1 MPTSLQIV
9 GETWYIYAIAARE
22 RYHDVTLPVT
32 TYMACKKSERGPE
45 NYECAWQ
52 RYLRARQV
60 VTLHPAYGGSRHGEP
75 RVLYDPVCD
84 DVYWLFKQDSAGDF
98 VVTPRLMPELDALAL
113 PGHPPLPVHV
123 RAPSLTSDDEDMPKA
138 G

>member
-1 MPTSLQIV
+1 MPPSLQIV

-45 NYECAWQ
+45 NYEIAWQ

-60 VTLHPAYGGSRHGEP
+60 VTMHPAYGGSRHGEP

-84 DVYWLFKQDSAGDF
+84 DVYWLFKQNSAGDF
-98 VVTPRLMPELDALAL
+98 VVTPRVMPELDALTL
-113 PGHPPLPVHV
+113 HGHPPQSVQV
-123 RAPSLTSDDEDMPKA
+123 RVPSLVSDDEDMPKA

>member
-1 MPTSLQIV
+1 MPPSLQIV

-45 NYECAWQ
+45 NYELAWQ
-52 RYLRARQV
+52 RYLRAQQV
-60 VTLHPAYGGSRHGEP
+60 VTLHPAYGGSRHSEP
-75 RVLYDPVCD
+75 RVLYDPVRD

-98 VVTPRLMPELDALAL
+98 VVTPRLMPELDALTL
-113 PGHPPLPVHV
+113 PGRSPLPVQV
-123 RAPSLTSDDEDMPKA
+123 RAPSLVSDDEDMPKA

>member
-1 MPTSLQIV
+1 MPPSLQVV

-45 NYECAWQ
+45 NYERAWQ

-60 VTLHPAYGGSRHGEP
+60 VTLHPAYGGAPPPGAP
-75 RVLYDPVCD
+75 R
-84 DVYWLFKQDSAGDF
+84 
-98 VVTPRLMPELDALAL
+98 ALS
-113 PGHPPLPVHV
+113 PPLHRGYRPLLHEHPGGPVV
-123 RAPSLTSDDEDMPKA
+123 PPPAVPPP
-138 G
+138 

>member
-1 MPTSLQIV
+1 MPPSLQIV

-60 VTLHPAYGGSRHGEP
+60 VTMHPAYVGSRHCEP
-75 RVLYDPVCD
+75 RVLYEPVRD
-84 DVYWLFKQDSAGDF
+84 HVYWLFNQDNAGDF
-98 VVTPRLMPELDALAL
+98 LVTPGLRP
-113 PGHPPLPVHV
+113 
-123 RAPSLTSDDEDMPKA
+123 
-138 G
+138 